1 LNFDGFKLRNVHF
14 SWTPENRPIGKVE
27 PDTELRLKIPD
38 ASTNQIKYGMKT
50 EDLAGIDNS
59 HLDGAL
65 GPIEVDS
72 AMKGHVLEVHIEDIK
87 TGSWGWSA
95 IIDDLG
101 LLKGRYKQ
109 KLVFWDIEDG
119 VCRPV
124 NFLDG
129 IEIPLEPMIGVIGV
143 SPTKGEYGMIPPQ
156 AFGGNMDS
164 RINHAGTRVYLPV
177 LRSGGMISFADPHA
191 SQGDGEVCGTGIET
205 SAEVLCKID
214 IVEDMKIRSP
224 AMIGQR
230 KERGMCFVATG
241 IGENLYES
249 SREATLSVMDFI
261 VSKGYT
267 EEEAYI
273 LSSVS
278 MDLVISEIVD
288 EPNFVVSAYLPLKVF
303 H

>member
-1 LNFDGFKLRNVHF
+1 
-14 SWTPENRPIGKVE
+14 
-27 PDTELRLKIPD
+27 
-38 ASTNQIKYGMKT
+38 
-50 EDLAGIDNS
+50 
-59 HLDGAL
+59 
-65 GPIEVDS
+65 
-72 AMKGHVLEVHIEDIK
+72 
-87 TGSWGWSA
+87 
-95 IIDDLG
+95 
-101 LLKGRYKQ
+101 
-109 KLVFWDIEDG
+109 
-119 VCRPV
+119 
-124 NFLDG
+124 
-129 IEIPLEPMIGVIGV
+129 
-143 SPTKGEYGMIPPQ
+143 
-156 AFGGNMDS
+156 
-164 RINHAGTRVYLPV
+164 
-177 LRSGGMISFADPHA
+177 
-191 SQGDGEVCGTGIET
+191 ET